1 MNRIVTIRI
10 GYEQKF
16 NPDLP
21 EDLWTRRQIACNLIG
36 RHARHGGRKSAEEPA
51 TFTWGDMT
59 LILPPEKAA
68 AVFEVLQGIRSLDHA
83 IVKWEA
89 EK

>member
-10 GYEQKF
+10 GYEQK
-16 NPDLP
+16 L
-21 EDLWTRRQIACNLIG
+21 
-36 RHARHGGRKSAEEPA
+36 
-51 TFTWGDMT
+51 
-59 LILPPEKAA
+59 
-68 AVFEVLQGIRSLDHA
+68 EVLQGIRSLDHA